1 MAGAGG
7 ALVDHRGRVHWLQ
20 VLDAA
25 VVLLARSAAVLML
38 EMLQLRR
45 RVVLVVVLLLLL
57 LLSACGRR
65 GRGHVAVGQVAQR
78 RPWPRHAALQILQQQ
93 ICRHKIL
100 MEISYFCIGI
110 SRNLISY

>member
-25 VVLLARSAAVLML
+25 VVLLARSAAVLVL

-45 RVVLVVVLLLLL
+45 RVVLVVMLLLLLL
-57 LLSACGRR
+57 LLSPCGRR

-93 ICRHKIL
+93 ICQHTI
-100 MEISYFCIGI
+100 F
-110 SRNLISY
+110 ND